1 MDLFKTFNVQLY
13 AIEKFVLKHFALAP
27 WLRCGTVYRTPP

>member
-13 AIEKFVLKHFALAP
+13 VIENFALKHLVLAP
-27 WLRCGTVYRTPP
+27 WLRIATVYRTAP